1 MSTTDDL
8 RSTLDR
14 HASGLA
20 DRDLHVRPVAVHE
33 RIRVARNRRRGAVG
47 GVAAAVVGAV
57 VLTLTLS
64 LGGGQQAP
72 VADRHLAG
80 HLAPRTMSSLGYTYT
95 FAHGQQGDG
104 KVRLHLAP
112 SAEPRLVSW
121 ATSGTDHEVTLRGV
135 DEKPRTVTSGDFGD
149 FARVPPQRDVSV
161 TVTGEGE
168 VALATY
174 DLTGAAPG
182 DTKDG
187 ITFRDDVAG
196 QRLLAD
202 AIGDPGQADISVD
215 LSTEGGALPVSY
227 LCSAGPE
234 DAWLHI
240 TVNGAGTVFGGGCDD
255 SLFDPA
261 GSGGFTSYP
270 KAAEAR
276 SMHVRMW
283 VTHGQ
288 KGGIVDDPDLRIAVG
303 AYAPAPSVGRLA
315 GWPVT
320 ATAEYDG
327 HLWRLVDTQ
336 PGAPGDR
343 ELEVRG
349 VPGQETLV
357 KMSFARTGR
366 GMVRTLEDGGL
377 GESSF
382 SAGGSGA
389 TEAVVPVTGG
399 SVGLRATGAH
409 LRPDL
414 ELGLARYV
422 RAD

>member
-20 DRDLHVRPVAVHE
+20 DHDLHVRPVAVHE
-33 RIRVARNRRRGAVG
+33 RIRVVRRRRRGAVG

-57 VLTLTLS
+57 ALTFTLS
-64 LGGGQQAP
+64 FGGGQQAP
-72 VADRHLAG
+72 TADRTLAG
-80 HLAPRTMSSLGYTYT
+80 HVAPGTMRSLGYTYT
-95 FAHGQQGDG
+95 FAQGRQGQG
-104 KVRLHLAP
+104 KAELHLA
-112 SAEPRLVSW
+112 SSDRPRLVSW
-121 ATSGTDHEVTLRGV
+121 ATSGPDNEVTLRGV
-135 DEKPRTVTSGDFGD
+135 GDKPRVATVADFGD
-149 FARVPPQRDVSV
+149 FVLVPPGDGPNV
-161 TVTGEGE
+161 TLTGTGE

-187 ITFRDDVAG
+187 ITFRRDVAG

-202 AIGDPGQADISVD
+202 AIGDPGQADVSLD
-215 LSTEGGALPVSY
+215 LSTAGGALPVSY
-227 LCSAGPE
+227 LCSGGPK

-240 TVNGAGTVFGGGCDD
+240 TINGRGALFGSGCED

-261 GSGGFTSYP
+261 GNGGFTSYP

-288 KGGIVDDPDLRIAVG
+288 KGDVVEDPDLRIGVG

-320 ATAEYDG
+320 ATVERDG
-327 HLWRLVDTQ
+327 HLWRLVDTKA
-336 PGAPGDR
+336 GTPGDR

-349 VPGQETLV
+349 LPGQETLV
-357 KMSFARTGR
+357 KMSFARTGK
-366 GMVRTLEDGGL
+366 GMVRTLEDGGP
-377 GESSF
+377 GESMF

-389 TEAVVPVTGG
+389 TEAMVPATGG
-399 SVGLRATGAH
+399 SVGLRATGSAP
-409 LRPDL
+409 RPDL
-414 ELGLARYV
+414 ELGLARYA